1 MNKFLSIVFLS
12 VLSYSTYAQQDCGV
26 PGNYCMSTT
35 TVSTCSGSLFDSGG
49 GGPYTDN
56 TNYTMTICPD
66 IPGDVIQLDLSAFA
80 LQTSPNANN
89 SDYFTIFDG
98 PTTAAAQLGSYTG
111 NTLQGL
117 QVTGTVNN
125 PSGCLTIVFSDN
137 GNANTASPGFE
148 AAISCTTPCAPPTQ
162 NSVIANPAPT
172 GPEQTVAIC
181 IGDEIDFSG
190 VGSFAEPG
198 FTLSQYFWNFDD
210 GTIDTLSGQLT
221 SHTFNEPGE
230 YVVTLTVEDNNGCQ
244 SLNTTP
250 LQILVSTIPT
260 FPELNNIT
268 ESTCFGEQVIL
279 QGASQSTQWTALP
292 PQVVAGETYLADGA
306 GFSYSTSLN
315 FDFFD
320 PGATLSTC
328 ADLYSI
334 LVNMEHSYMGDLG
347 VSISCPNGT
356 SVDLV
361 TWGTNGGGGTFLGE
375 AIDDGSTTPGI
386 GSDYY
391 WAPTSTAGTWGQ
403 ASAGGLTTPT
413 GGPTPGNS
421 LTPGT
426 YSAAGNLCDLVG
438 CPLNGAW
445 TFTVT
450 DNLAIDNGYIFY
462 WGINFN
468 PALFPGVTTFTP
480 SIGIDSDSSYWTGP
494 NIIVIDADADI
505 ATIDPPGAGTYDYTY
520 HVVNNFGC
528 SFDSTIQITFTEPLT
543 ITAGPDLVY
552 SCGDLTL
559 QGGFQGIPT
568 PSCAQDGGVFNYCY
582 NNSDNFTWT
591 FCPDVQNDGVSFM
604 TFDFIAGQMENFF
617 ENFDVFDG
625 PDATYPQIGNWSTG
639 DATGQSWTATNPT
652 GCITVTFTADGSVS
666 CGSGSYQPWTYDV
679 NCTNGGPQYT
689 WEWTPSAN
697 LNNAGIP
704 QPTMSSLAQETIY
717 TLVGYPVGHPD
728 CASTDQATVS
738 INPVGDPGID
748 NSINICSTD
757 PSFDMLTQIGGTP
770 VTTGVWTNPSNAV
783 VPLGI
788 FDPLTMPSGNYTY
801 TVTLGTCSL
810 FSTLNIAFAGPTTM
824 TIANDTAICYMGDL
838 NLDQLTQ
845 AAGQA
850 PFTYEWTYNGTVV
863 ANTPDAAINPTVSGQ
878 ACLTVVDDCGYT
890 ITQCFDVDVAP
901 DVTVTFTSPDPS
913 KCWPETLTLVN
924 TTDPTL
930 YQNMAWE
937 ISNGDYVLNQDQLDL
952 NFAAPGSYDVT
963 LSVVTSIGCAYSTTI
978 SNYLTSFDP
987 PQAGYTADPQ
997 PTDANNTVINFTD
1010 MSLGNISTYDWIF
1023 NIGAPLGTSS
1033 AQNPTFTFPQGTGG
1047 EYPVRLTVTDVN
1059 GCTDFIEGEIIIRN
1073 IFQYYIPNTFTPN
1086 NDGLNDVVSMV
1097 GSDIDENLFKL
1108 EIFNRWGDIVFNSTD
1123 PETVWTGN
1131 TYNGEY
1137 YCPEGVYNWTAVV
1150 VSKST
1155 GERYEIQG
1163 HLNLI
1168 R

>member
-1 MNKFLSIVFLS
+1 M
-12 VLSYSTYAQQDCGV
+12 
-26 PGNYCMSTT
+26 
-35 TVSTCSGSLFDSGG
+35 
-49 GGPYTDN
+49 
-56 TNYTMTICPD
+56 
-66 IPGDVIQLDLSAFA
+66 
-80 LQTSPNANN
+80 
-89 SDYFTIFDG
+89 
-98 PTTAAAQLGSYTG
+98 
-111 NTLQGL
+111 
-117 QVTGTVNN
+117 
-125 PSGCLTIVFSDN
+125 
-137 GNANTASPGFE
+137 
-148 AAISCTTPCAPPTQ
+148 
-162 NSVIANPAPT
+162 
-172 GPEQTVAIC
+172 
-181 IGDEIDFSG
+181 
-190 VGSFAEPG
+190 
-198 FTLSQYFWNFDD
+198 
-210 GTIDTLSGQLT
+210 
-221 SHTFNEPGE
+221 
-230 YVVTLTVEDNNGCQ
+230 
-244 SLNTTP
+244 
-250 LQILVSTIPT
+250 
-260 FPELNNIT
+260 
-268 ESTCFGEQVIL
+268 
-279 QGASQSTQWTALP
+279 
-292 PQVVAGETYLADGA
+292 
-306 GFSYSTSLN
+306 
-315 FDFFD
+315 
-320 PGATLSTC
+320 
-328 ADLYSI
+328 
-334 LVNMEHSYMGDLG
+334 
-347 VSISCPNGT
+347 
-356 SVDLV
+356 
-361 TWGTNGGGGTFLGE
+361 
-375 AIDDGSTTPGI
+375 
-386 GSDYY
+386 
-391 WAPTSTAGTWGQ
+391 
-403 ASAGGLTTPT
+403 
-413 GGPTPGNS
+413 
-421 LTPGT
+421 
-426 YSAAGNLCDLVG
+426 CDLVG

-480 SIGIDSDSSYWTGP
+480 TIGIDADSSYWTGP
-494 NIIVIDADADI
+494 NIVVIDADADI
-505 ATIDPPGAGTYDYTY
+505 ATIDPPGPGTYDYTY

-543 ITAGPDLVY
+543 ITAGPDLIY

-582 NNSDNFTWT
+582 NNGENFTWT

-604 TFDFIAGQMENFF
+604 TFDFISGQMEGFF

-639 DATGQSWTATNPT
+639 NATGQSWTATNPT

-704 QPTMSSLAQETIY
+704 QPTMSSLDQQTTY

-728 CASTDQATVS
+728 CASTDQAIVS
-738 INPVGDPGID
+738 IDPVGDPGID

-757 PSFDMLTQIGGTP
+757 PTFDMLTQLGGTP
-770 VTTGVWTNPSNAV
+770 VTTGVWTNPSNTV

-824 TIANDTAICYMGDL
+824 TIANDTSICYMGDL

-845 AAGQA
+845 ASGQA

-863 ANTPDAAINPTVSGQ
+863 ANTPDAQINPTVSGQ

-890 ITQCFDVDVAP
+890 ITQCFNVDVAP

-924 TTDPTL
+924 TTDPSL

-987 PQAGYTADPQ
+987 PQAGYIADPQ
-997 PTDANNTVINFTD
+997 PTDANNTAINFTD
-1010 MSLGNISTYDWIF
+1010 MSLGNIVTYDWIF
-1023 NIGAPLGTSS
+1023 NIGAPLGSS
-1033 AQNPTFTFPQGTGG
+1033 SLPSPTFTFPQGTGG

-1059 GCTDFIEGEIIIRN
+1059 GCTDFIEGSIIIRN

-1097 GSDIDENLFKL
+1097 GSDIDENKFKL
-1108 EIFNRWGDIVFNSTD
+1108 EVFNRWGDIVFSTNN

-1131 TYNGEY
+1131 TYNGAY
-1137 YCPEGVYNWTAVV
+1137 YCPEGVYNWTAIV
-1150 VSKST
+1150 VSKTT
-1155 GERYEIQG
+1155 GERFEIQG

>member
-1 MNKFLSIVFLS
+1 
-12 VLSYSTYAQQDCGV
+12 
-26 PGNYCMSTT
+26 MSTT
-35 TVSTCSGSLFDSGG
+35 TISTCTGSLFDAGG
-49 GGPYTDN
+49 GSPYPDA
-56 TNYTMTICPD
+56 NYTMTICPD
-66 IPGDVIQLDLSAFA
+66 VPGDVIQLDLSAFA
-80 LQTSPNANN
+80 LQTSPNGNN

-98 PTTAAAQLGSYTG
+98 PTTGAAQLGSYTG

-137 GNANTASPGFE
+137 GNANATSPGFE

-162 NSVIANPAPT
+162 NSVISNPAPN
-172 GPEQTVAIC
+172 GPEQTVSIC
-181 IGDEIDFSG
+181 IGEAIDFSG
-190 VGSFAEPG
+190 AGSFAEPG
-198 FTLSQYFWNFDD
+198 FTLAQYFWNFDD
-210 GTIDTLSGQLT
+210 GTIDTLSGQQT

-268 ESTCFGEQVIL
+268 ETTCFGEQVIL
-279 QGASQSTQWTALP
+279 QGSSQSTQWTALP

-328 ADLYSI
+328 ADLYSVI
-334 LVNMEHSYMGDLG
+334 VNMEHSYMGDLG
-347 VSISCPNGT
+347 ISITCPNGT
-356 SVDLV
+356 TVDLV

-375 AIDDGSTTPGI
+375 AIDDGSTNPGI

-391 WAPTSTAGTWGQ
+391 WAPTSTTGTWGQ

-413 GGPTPGNS
+413 GGPTPGTS

-426 YSAAGNLCDLVG
+426 YSAAGNMCDLVG

-480 SIGIDSDSSYWTGP
+480 SIGIDADSSYWTGP
-494 NIIVIDADADI
+494 NIVVIDPDADI
-505 ATIDPPGAGTYDYTY
+505 ATIDPPGPGTYDYTY

-543 ITAGPDLVY
+543 ITAGPDLIY

-582 NNSDNFTWT
+582 NNGENFTWT

-604 TFDFIAGQMENFF
+604 TFDFISGQMEGFF

-625 PDATYPQIGNWSTG
+625 PDATYPHIGNWSTG

-697 LNNAGIP
+697 LNNAGVP
-704 QPTMSSLAQETIY
+704 QPTMSSLDQQTTY

-728 CASTDQATVS
+728 CASTDQAIVS
-738 INPVGDPGID
+738 IDPVGDPGID

-757 PSFDMLTQIGGTP
+757 PTFNMLTQLGGTP

-788 FDPLTMPSGNYTY
+788 FNPLTMPSGNYTY

-824 TIANDTAICYMGDL
+824 TIANDTSICYMGDL

-845 AAGQA
+845 ASGQA

-863 ANTPDAAINPTVSGQ
+863 ANTPDAQINPTVSGQ

-890 ITQCFDVDVAP
+890 ITQCFNVAVAP

-924 TTDPTL
+924 TTNPSL

-937 ISNGDYVLNQDQLDL
+937 ISNGDYVLNQEQLDI
-952 NFAAPGSYDVT
+952 NFAAPGTYDVT
-963 LSVVTSIGCAYSTTI
+963 LSVVTSIGCAYSTTVP
-978 SNYLTSFDP
+978 NFLTSFDP
-987 PQAGYTADPQ
+987 PQAGYIADPQ

-1010 MSLGNISTYDWIF
+1010 MSLGNIAAYDWIF
-1023 NIGAPLGTSS
+1023 NLGAPLGTSA

-1059 GCTDFIEGEIIIRN
+1059 GCTDFIEGSIIIRN

-1097 GSDIDENLFKL
+1097 GSDIDENKFKL
-1108 EIFNRWGDIVFNSTD
+1108 EVFNRWGDIVFRTNN

-1131 TYNGEY
+1131 TYNGAY

-1150 VSKST
+1150 VSKTT
-1155 GERYEIQG
+1155 GERFEIQG